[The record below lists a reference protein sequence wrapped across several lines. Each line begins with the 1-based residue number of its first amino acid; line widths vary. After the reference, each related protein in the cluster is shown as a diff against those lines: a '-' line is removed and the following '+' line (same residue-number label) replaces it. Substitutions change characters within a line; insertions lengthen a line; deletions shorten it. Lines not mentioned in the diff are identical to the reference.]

1 MNYHSVISD
10 YKSKEFLVNKNKKIL
25 VIISGDVIGGH
36 EIQLKTILLDM
47 RMEFVNILII
57 CTSSTTREYFLDLG
71 CPVYIVNFRL
81 EGKIWK
87 QWMKA
92 SEIVPVLKK
101 HVLNADICFI
111 SGGTI
116 EACIASARATKIISP
131 QKKVIAYI
139 PMYIDRTLSHGFIGS
154 IYNVLTN
161 RMAMI
166 IDEFVTINR
175 VQVYFLKKYFKR
187 PVHLLE
193 NSIKNVR
200 LPVDSKGK
208 RLIYLG
214 RFDDGQKGISELI
227 QIVDQEDNPYKS
239 LILIG
244 DGPDKEKISAIAS
257 ATKFIRVQIEGWMS
271 TDEVDR
277 FLGIDDCLIMNSSW
291 EGEPLVVREFS
302 SRGLPCV
309 VRNIDGMRGVTHR
322 FMRFDT
328 SEQLVNILKKLHETE
343 RSKLPVKI
351 NRVPQLNRKKIIE
364 YFIGQ

>member
-1 MNYHSVISD
+1 M
-10 YKSKEFLVNKNKKIL
+10 NKNKKIL

-36 EIQLKTILLDM
+36 EIQLKAILLDM
-47 RMEFVNILII
+47 TIQFDNIVIL
-57 CTSSTTREYFLDLG
+57 CTSTITREYFLDLG
-71 CPVYIVNFRL
+71 CPVHIVNFRL

-87 QWMKA
+87 QWMNA
-92 SEIVPVLKK
+92 SEIVPVLKF

-116 EACIASARATKIISP
+116 EACIASARAAKIISP

-139 PMYIDRTLSHGFIGS
+139 PMYIDRSLSHGLIGS
-154 IYNVLTN
+154 IYNLLTN
-161 RMAMI
+161 RMAKI

-175 VQVYFLKKYFKR
+175 IQAYFLKKYFKR
-187 PVHLLE
+187 PIHLLE

-200 LPVDSKGK
+200 SPVDSKGK

-227 QIVDQEDNPYKS
+227 RILDQENNPYKS

-244 DGPDKEKISAIAS
+244 DGPDKEKISAIAL
-257 ATKFIRVQIEGWMS
+257 ATKFIQVQIEGWMS
-271 TDEVDR
+271 TDEVDT

-328 SEQLVNILKKLHETE
+328 SEQLVKILEKLHQTD
-343 RSKLPVKI
+343 RSKLPIKI
-351 NRVPQLNRKKIIE
+351 SRVPQMNRKKIIE
-364 YFIGQ
+364 YFIGE

>member
-1 MNYHSVISD
+1 MKYQSVFLHS
-10 YKSKEFLVNKNKKIL
+10 KSKEILVKKNKKIL

-47 RMEFVNILII
+47 CMQFENIVII
-57 CTSSTTREYFLDLG
+57 CTSSITSEYFLDLG
-71 CPVYIVNFRL
+71 CPVHIVDFRL

-87 QWMKA
+87 QWMNA
-92 SEIVPVLKK
+92 SEIVPFLKN
-101 HVLNADICFI
+101 HVLRTDICFI

-116 EACIASARATKIISP
+116 EACIASARAVKIISS

-139 PMYIDRTLSHGFIGS
+139 PMYIDRSLSHGLIGS
-154 IYNVLTN
+154 IYNLLTN
-161 RMAMI
+161 RMARI

-175 VQVYFLKKYFKR
+175 IQAYFLKKHFKR

-193 NSIKNVR
+193 NSIKDVK

-227 QIVDQEDNPYKS
+227 QILDQEDNPYRN

-244 DGPDKEKISAIAS
+244 DGPDKEKISCTAS

-271 TDEVDR
+271 TDEVDT

-302 SRGLPCV
+302 SRRLPCV

-322 FMRFDT
+322 FMRFNT
-328 SEQLVNILKKLHETE
+328 SKQLVKILQKLYDTD

-351 NRVPQLNRKKIIE
+351 NRVPQLNRRKIIE